1 MKEQSVTESVKTAHE
16 ARKRAAQAEAANLAT
31 TEFLAT
37 LNHEI
42 RTPLAAIIGMA
53 DLLMDS
59 KPSLSKMQVSKVVS
73 AAIKQVCY
81 DPDGFGNLTKGTRA
95 TWRYIASRCTDCQI
109 YVVEELSPA
118 SLRLKLEAKSTDA
131 PKLYSI
137 RRLLAAASPSDK
149 WVV

>member
-1 MKEQSVTESVKTAHE
+1 MYLQCCSYLLERSAIKEQSVTQSVKTAHE

-73 AAIKQVCY
+73 AAIKQACY
-81 DPDGFGNLTKGTRA
+81 DLDGFGNLTNGTHA
-95 TWRYIASRCTDCQI
+95 TWKYVASR
-109 YVVEELSPA
+109 
-118 SLRLKLEAKSTDA
+118 
-131 PKLYSI
+131 
-137 RRLLAAASPSDK
+137 
-149 WVV
+149 